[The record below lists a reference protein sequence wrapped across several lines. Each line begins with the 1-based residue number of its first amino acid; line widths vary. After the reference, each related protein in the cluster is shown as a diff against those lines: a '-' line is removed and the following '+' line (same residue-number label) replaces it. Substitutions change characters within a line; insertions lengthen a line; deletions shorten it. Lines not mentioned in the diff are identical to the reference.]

1 MPNLLLPIAR
11 SFGLRTRSING
22 RTPDEYPVRETERAK
37 TDASS
42 LLVEDERR
50 PNLIVENARREFVS
64 AFGDLARGKRNWQVV
79 AFVLGAILLVQ
90 GLAMLRLAASAH
102 VIPYVVQV
110 DRLGAVSAVGPA
122 EPLRD
127 PDARLIA
134 SQLADFVRSV
144 RSVLPSIAA
153 TAQADL
159 LRRGYAL
166 ATPAAASFL
175 NSYFGEPSHDP
186 RILGARLTRDVQVTS
201 ALRVPEP
208 GGHKAAV
215 GARPQT
221 WRLQWLETD
230 RPLDAGDSTVAA
242 AWEGYVTLQIVPP
255 KSADVIQE
263 NPLGLRIT
271 SVTWTRVAGRSVPR
285 AKDSTAISLSNAGG
299 VP

>member
-1 MPNLLLPIAR
+1 MQNFLPAFVRSLGAR
-11 SFGLRTRSING
+11 TPSING
-22 RTPDEYPVRETERAK
+22 RAAHENPGIEAYGKDQGTSGLDDEQ
-37 TDASS
+37 
-42 LLVEDERR
+42 RR
-50 PNLIVENARREFVS
+50 QNAIVENARREFMT

-79 AFVLGAILLVQ
+79 AFVLGAILLLQ

-102 VIPYVVQV
+102 AIPYVVQV
-110 DRLGAVSAVGPA
+110 DRLGTVSAVGAA

-134 SQLADFVRSV
+134 TQLADFVRSV

-175 NSYFGEPSHDP
+175 NSYLGEPSHDP

-201 ALRVPEP
+201 AIRVPDP
-208 GGHKAAV
+208 GGHKAAA
-215 GARPQT
+215 GERPQT

-230 RPLDAGDSTVAA
+230 RPLDAGDSTVVA

-255 KSADVIQE
+255 RTADVIQE
-263 NPLGLRIT
+263 NPLGIRIM

-285 AKDSTAISLSNAGG
+285 AEDSTATSLSTSGG

>member
-1 MPNLLLPIAR
+1 ML
-11 SFGLRTRSING
+11 GLD
-22 RTPDEYPVRETERAK
+22 DEQQRQNA
-37 TDASS
+37 
-42 LLVEDERR
+42 
-50 PNLIVENARREFVS
+50 IVENARREFVS
-64 AFGDLARGKRNWQVV
+64 AFGDLARGKRNWQVI
-79 AFVLGAILLVQ
+79 AFVLGAVLLVQ
-90 GLAMLRLAASAH
+90 GLAMLRLAATAH
-102 VIPYVVQV
+102 AIPYIVQV
-110 DRLGAVSAVGPA
+110 DRVGAVSAVGPA

-127 PDARLIA
+127 PDARLVA
-134 SQLADFVRSV
+134 TQLADFVRSV

-153 TAQADL
+153 TAQADH

-201 ALRVPEP
+201 AIRVPEP
-208 GGHKAAV
+208 GGRKAA
-215 GARPQT
+215 AAERPQT

-230 RPLDAGDSTVAA
+230 RPLDAGDSTVIA

-255 KSADVIQE
+255 KTADVIQE

-285 AKDSTAISLSNAGG
+285 YQDSTATSISNTGG